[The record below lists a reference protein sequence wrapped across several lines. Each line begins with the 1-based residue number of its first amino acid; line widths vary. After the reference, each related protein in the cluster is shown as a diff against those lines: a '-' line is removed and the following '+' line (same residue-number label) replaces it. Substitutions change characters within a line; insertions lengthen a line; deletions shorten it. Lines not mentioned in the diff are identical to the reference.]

1 MSLADYQAL
10 VDDLVR
16 DDTGRIVTADRDEA
30 IARAV
35 SRYGKDRPRVK
46 VEDVVAPG
54 GNYLSLPSGWQA
66 DFSSLQSIEYPIGN
80 RPATLLDQDG
90 YALYQTPTT
99 SEIHLVSA
107 ITAGQSARLS
117 YTIRHAVDVTP
128 ADTIR
133 AEDREAVCCWAAAL
147 LLDQLAAWFTG
158 SSDSTIQADSV
169 DRRSKGGDYAARAGK
184 LRKRYY
190 DELGID
196 ERKNVAAGVVVDL
209 DTADSQGR
217 DRLLHPRRFR

>member
-1 MSLADYQAL
+1 MSLADYQSL

-35 SRYGKDRPRVK
+35 ARYGKDRPRVK

-54 GNYLSLPSGWQA
+54 GNYLSLPAGWQA
-66 DFSSLQSIEYPIGN
+66 DFSSLQSIEYPVGD
-80 RPATLLDQDG
+80 RPATLLEQDG
-90 YALYQTPTT
+90 YALYQTPST
-99 SEIHLVSA
+99 SEIHLDSA
-107 ITAGQSARLS
+107 INAGRSVRVS
-117 YTIRHAVDVTP
+117 YTIRHAVDGTG
-128 ADTIR
+128 DTIR
-133 AEDREAVCCWAAAL
+133 AEDREAVSCWAAAL

-169 DRRSKGGDYAARAGK
+169 DRRSKGGEYAARAGK
-184 LRKRYY
+184 LRKRYF

-196 ERKNVAAGVVVDL
+196 ERKSVAAGVVVDL
-209 DTADSQGR
+209 DASDSQGR
-217 DRLLHPRRFR
+217 DRLLHPRRYR